1 MKNITDTFIFGYLN
15 KNNQLMNTVAD
26 VVRNGVTLSY
36 DNISGAFSIIN
47 RNFKFGLKNN
57 VIGAVKS
64 GTIKMMINPNGPVPP
79 SVMPYFLISVAGKKQ
94 AVVILDNVITNYD
107 KETKYCDINNVKQ
120 FYCLLESAYIG
131 LLCNN
136 NPSIFTKTAIISN
149 GSAIFAD
156 MITKV
161 FNKEYALNV
170 DRNRSNIITFLAS
183 KYFIINVLGL
193 PNDDKCEYYAYRNCV
208 NPNKMIM
215 STVTEQIQDSAYEDI
230 SSFILAISDVKEL
243 SDYLP
248 GLSVRSFIQQMM
260 MMYNPSIL
268 FSLESLP
275 YFLFNIISVSMG
287 ANLNK
292 QKILEP
298 IVEKRSTLIYLELT
312 RI

>member
-1 MKNITDTFIFGYLN
+1 MNNITDTFIFGYLN
-15 KNNQLMNTVAD
+15 KNNHLMNTVAD
-26 VVRNGVTLSY
+26 VVKNGVTLKY
-36 DNISGAFSIIN
+36 ENLSGAFSIIN
-47 RNFKFGLKNN
+47 RNFKYGLKNT
-57 VIGAVKS
+57 VIDAVKK
-64 GTIKMMINPNGPVPP
+64 GNIKMMINPNGPIPP
-79 SVMPYFLISVAGKKQ
+79 TVMPYFLISVNGKKQ
-94 AVVILDNVITNYD
+94 AVVVLDNIISNYD
-107 KETKYCDINNVKQ
+107 KETGYCDVNNIKQ
-120 FYCLLESAYIG
+120 LYCLLESAYIG

-136 NPSIFTKTAIISN
+136 NPSIVTKSAIISN

-161 FNKEYALNV
+161 FNKEYALNI

-183 KYFIINVLGL
+183 KYFIVNILGL
-193 PNDDKCEYYAYRNCV
+193 PNDDKCEYYAYKNCMS
-208 NPNKMIM
+208 PNKMLI
-215 STVTEQIQDSAYEDI
+215 SAITDQIPDSAYDDI
-230 SSFILAISDVKEL
+230 SSFILAISENKEI

-260 MMYNPSIL
+260 MMYNPAIL

-312 RI
+312 RL

>member
-1 MKNITDTFIFGYLN
+1 MKNITDTFIFSYLN

-26 VVRNGVTLSY
+26 VVKNGVTLSY

-170 DRNRSNIITFLAS
+170 D
-183 KYFIINVLGL
+183 
-193 PNDDKCEYYAYRNCV
+193 
-208 NPNKMIM
+208 
-215 STVTEQIQDSAYEDI
+215 I